1 VLPQDRGA
9 VVKEGVAMRKRFTLE
24 IAMENAA
31 FNDDPAVEVA
41 RILAEV
47 SEDVEQGIWT
57 DFARDT
63 NGNKVCT
70 FRYEGPD
77 LPKREFD
84 AELERKYCLH
94 CGEPFTSEYPA
105 IVGTALHRACAHS
118 PDFRPGRVRF
128 NTK

>member
-1 VLPQDRGA
+1 

-31 FNDDPAVEVA
+31 FNDVRPS
-41 RILAEV
+41 RSPV
-47 SEDVEQGIWT
+47 SSRRYPRTLSKGIWT
-57 DFARDT
+57 GFARDT